1 MINELPIIK
10 VVGVSASGKSTLVK
24 HLRQVGYN
32 ARPVSQ
38 EHSHI
43 PTLWQQFDRPSLL
56 IYLDIDLAAQRQRRP
71 DVSWDE
77 AARTVEQMRLADAR
91 ANADIT
97 INTAH
102 VNAATVF
109 KLALAYLE
117 NRGTRH
123 AEQPL
128 PPIAATGSALTPQ
141 PQAISD
147 LEIAF
152 VGESK
157 REKKK
162 RRNLASAQ
170 EKA

>member
-1 MINELPIIK
+1 MLFR
-10 VVGVSASGKSTLVK
+10 S
-24 HLRQVGYN
+24 
-32 ARPVSQ
+32 PV
-38 EHSHI
+38 

-56 IYLDIDLAAQRQRRP
+56 ICLDVDLAAQRQRRP

-77 AARTVEQMRLADAR
+77 AAIAIEQARLADAR
-91 ANADIT
+91 ANADLA
-97 INTAH
+97 INTAN
-102 VNAATVF
+102 VDAATVF
-109 KLALAYLE
+109 KLALAYLK

-128 PPIAATGSALTPQ
+128 PMIAATGSALAPQ
-141 PQAISD
+141 PIVVAD
-147 LEIAF
+147 PVTTL

-170 EKA
+170 GEA